1 MSRVVDPIGDPIGE
15 DREEFFDPALRPK
28 SLDEYVGQE
37 RIKAN
42 LRVYIRAAIQ
52 RGEALDHVLFAGPPG
67 LGKTSLAYILG
78 EELGVEV
85 RTTSGPVIERGGDL
99 AAILNNLQEREI
111 LFIDEIHRL
120 NRAVEEVLYPAL
132 EDYEI
137 DVVLG
142 TGPGAQS
149 VKLPLQRFTLV
160 GATTRAGLLTS
171 PLRARFGIQCSMDFY
186 TAEELVRIVTRS
198 AERLGVKITS
208 DGAEE
213 LGSRCRGTPRVANRL
228 LKRIRD
234 FAQVEGS
241 GVIDRDLA
249 RMALKRLGV
258 DAVGLDDM
266 DRRILTAIADKF
278 DGGPVGLS
286 NLAAAIGEEPD
297 TIETVYEPFLI
308 QEGFVQ
314 RTPRGRMLTRRGWE
328 HLGHT
333 PPKSSEGQGAPA
345 SEIEQKELF

>member
-1 MSRVVDPIGDPIGE
+1 MSRLVDPSEAAYGDE
-15 DREEFFDPALRPK
+15 SAFDPALRPR
-28 SLDEYVGQE
+28 SLEEYVGQE

-42 LRVYIRAAIQ
+42 LRVYIRAALQ

-99 AAILNNLQEREI
+99 AALLNNLQEREI

-120 NRAVEEVLYPAL
+120 NRAVEEVLYPAM

-186 TAEELVRIVTRS
+186 TPQELVRIVKRS
-198 AERLGVKITS
+198 ASRLEVEIT
-208 DGAEE
+208 DEGADE

-228 LKRIRD
+228 LKRVRD

-241 GVIDRDLA
+241 GVIDRPLA
-249 RMALKRLGV
+249 KLALERLGV
-258 DAVGLDDM
+258 DPVGLDEM
-266 DRRILTAIADKF
+266 DRRILGTIADKF
-278 DGGPVGLS
+278 DGGPVGLT
-286 NLAAAIGEEPD
+286 NLAAAIGEEAD

-308 QEGFVQ
+308 QQGLLQ
-314 RTPRGRMLTRRGWE
+314 RTPRGRVLTRHGWG

-333 PPKSSEGQGAPA
+333 PPANA
-345 SEIEQKELF
+345 REQEELF

>member
-1 MSRVVDPIGDPIGE
+1 MSRLVDPSEAAYGDE
-15 DREEFFDPALRPK
+15 SAFDPALRPR
-28 SLDEYVGQE
+28 SLEEYVGQE

-42 LRVYIRAAIQ
+42 LRVYIRAALQ

-99 AAILNNLQEREI
+99 AALLNNLQEREI

-120 NRAVEEVLYPAL
+120 NRAVEEVLYPAM

-186 TAEELVRIVTRS
+186 TPQELVRIVKRS
-198 AERLGVKITS
+198 ASRLEVEIT
-208 DGAEE
+208 DEGADE

-228 LKRIRD
+228 LKRVRD

-241 GVIDRDLA
+241 GVIDRPLA
-249 RMALKRLGV
+249 KLALERLGV
-258 DAVGLDDM
+258 DPVGLDEM
-266 DRRILTAIADKF
+266 DRRILGTIADKF
-278 DGGPVGLS
+278 DGGPVGLT
-286 NLAAAIGEEPD
+286 NLAAAIGEEAD
-297 TIETVYEPFLI
+297 TIETVYEPVLI
-308 QEGFVQ
+308 QQGLLQ
-314 RTPRGRMLTRRGWE
+314 RTPRGRVLTRHGWG

-333 PPKSSEGQGAPA
+333 PPADA
-345 SEIEQKELF
+345 REQEELF